1 MQLNTQEIVRQ
12 YADSFPVSYSINTK
26 GITEAGMSK
35 IIGIDLGTTNSLAA
49 VWQDGKSNLIPNAFG
64 EFLTPSVVSV
74 DENGTVYVGKT
85 AKERLA
91 SHPQE
96 TACVFKR
103 FMGTARKYRL
113 GENTYLPE
121 ELSAFVLKKLKE
133 DAERYLGEPVEEAI
147 ISVPAY
153 FNDMARNATKRAG
166 IIAGLKVERIIN
178 EPSAAALACQN
189 RNREEDATILVFDFG
204 GGTLDVS
211 LVECFDNVIEI
222 LAVSGDNQLGGQ
234 DFDDMIAAHFIRE
247 LQLDQAVLQP
257 ETKALIR
264 KSAEQCKRNLTESK
278 TAEMVVNCPEIK
290 QKLEISR
297 KNVVSVCAPLFERMG
312 KPVSKV
318 LMDAKISA
326 NEITK
331 IVLVGGSCKM
341 PVVRQYLEHIL
352 NRRDIQ
358 TVNPDYMIALGCGV
372 CAGIK
377 ERDEDIRDMLL
388 TDICPFSL
396 GVNVVNHENP
406 NKELMSFMIK
416 RNSPLPISKEGIYV
430 NSYDNQTY
438 IRFGIYQ
445 GEAMYIRDNTLL
457 GELEL
462 EIPPRPAGEVKCF
475 VRFTYD
481 INGILEVN
489 VNIPMAGKQKNL
501 VIVNKELGMTQEQV
515 DAKLKEFEKIK
526 VNPANEEENQYVLEW
541 GSRLFM
547 QANSEE
553 VRNEILK
560 KMQYFE
566 HIMVHDFYHLPKVR
580 KYTMVFLAYV
590 EEILNRYISFSDEV
604 LREGSWYQEEDK
616 DEREIDEM
624 FKEWDEEE

>member
-1 MQLNTQEIVRQ
+1 
-12 YADSFPVSYSINTK
+12 
-26 GITEAGMSK
+26 MSK

-64 EFLTPSVVSV
+64 EYLTPSVVSV
-74 DENGTVYVGKT
+74 NEDGTVYVGKT

-91 SHPQE
+91 SHPRE
-96 TACVFKR
+96 TASVFKR

-113 GENTYLPE
+113 GKNTYLPE

-189 RNREEDATILVFDFG
+189 MNQEEDATILVFDFG

-222 LAVSGDNQLGGQ
+222 VAVSGDNQLGGQ

-247 LQLDQAVLQP
+247 LQLDQTVLQP

-264 KSAEQCKRNLTESK
+264 KSAEQCKRNLTENK
-278 TAEMVVNCPEIK
+278 TAEMVVNCPEVNG
-290 QKLEISR
+290 KLEISR
-297 KNVVSVCAPLFERMG
+297 KDVVSVCASLFERMG
-312 KPVSKV
+312 KPISKV

-326 NEITK
+326 DEITQ

-341 PVVRQYLEHIL
+341 PIVKQYLEHIL
-352 NRRDIQ
+352 KRRDIQ

-377 ERDEDIRDMLL
+377 ERDEDIKDMLL

-416 RNSPLPISKEGIYV
+416 RNSPLPISREGVYV
-430 NSYDNQTY
+430 NARDNQTN

-445 GEAMYIRDNTLL
+445 GEAMYIQDNTLL

-462 EIPPRPAGEVKCF
+462 TIPPRPAGEVKCF

-489 VNIPMAGKQKNL
+489 VNIPLTGKQKDL

-515 DAKLKEFEKIK
+515 DAKLKELEKIK
-526 VNPANEEENQYVLEW
+526 VNPAHEEENQYVLEW

-547 QANSEE
+547 QANNEE
-553 VRNEILK
+553 MRNEILK

-566 HIMVHDFYHLPKVR
+566 HIMANDIYHLPKVR
-580 KYTMVFLAYV
+580 KYTMVFLAYI
-590 EEILNRYISFSDEV
+590 EGILNRYVSFSDEV
-604 LREGSWYQEEDK
+604 LQEGSWYQEDEE
-616 DEREIDEM
+616 EREIDEM
-624 FKEWDEEE
+624 FKEWDNDK